1 MDEGT
6 RYSIIYEF
14 NSSEAISM
22 YEKYLTEITPK
33 FLWEHV
39 MIKGHTD
46 VIGEVAYNQELSL
59 ARANDVKTIIQN
71 SLSKAGRNDVKFD
84 VSGYGENENNA
95 PLITNSEER
104 FYNRT
109 VIIDIIPVV
118 K

>member
-22 YEKYLTEITPK
+22 YEKITEIVTPK
-33 FLWEHV
+33 NSYRTTV

-46 VIGEVAYNQELSL
+46 VIGGVAYNQELSL
-59 ARANDVKTIIQN
+59 ARNDVKTIIQN

-95 PLITNSEER
+95 PFDNKTQRNA
-104 FYNRT
+104 FTT
-109 VIIDIIPVV
+109 VLL
-118 K
+118 

>member
-1 MDEGT
+1 VLWTPAKMDEGT

-22 YEKYLTEITPK
+22 YEKYLTEIVTPK

-71 SLSKAGRNDVKFD
+71 SLSKAGRNDVSLMSLVMVRTK
-84 VSGYGENENNA
+84 
-95 PLITNSEER
+95 ITHL
-104 FYNRT
+104 
-109 VIIDIIPVV
+109 
-118 K
+118 

>member
-1 MDEGT
+1 
-6 RYSIIYEF
+6 
-14 NSSEAISM
+14 
-22 YEKYLTEITPK
+22 
-33 FLWEHV
+33 
-39 MIKGHTD
+39 TD

-71 SLSKAGRNDVKFD
+71 SLSKAGRNDVKFE

-95 PLITNSEER
+95 PFDNKTPEER

>member
-1 MDEGT
+1 
-6 RYSIIYEF
+6 
-14 NSSEAISM
+14 
-22 YEKYLTEITPK
+22 
-33 FLWEHV
+33 

-95 PLITNSEER
+95 PFDNKTPEER